1 VETPSRFNRNS
12 SRRVLV
18 TGGSGALGRH
28 VISLLICEGW
38 DVTALIHRNAV
49 PVSAGPG
56 RLRVVSGNLGDPT
69 SVLSA
74 LSEVDAVC
82 HLAAYLPPD
91 YGSPAYASA
100 CFEINALATLQ
111 LGRLCGDRGKRFVFC
126 SSGQAYAHSSVP
138 VAEDAPLYPAERATF
153 YLASKL
159 SGELFVEHL
168 RRHHGLEAITFRI
181 GSCYGPGMPRNSV
194 VAFFMAQAIA
204 REPLTVRDGGV
215 PSCDFVYVG
224 DVARLV
230 TAALK
235 TGAGGVY
242 NAGSGIAT
250 SVLELAHAVKETF
263 SETPISIDVAP
274 AGRRPAPASF
284 PALSMAKT
292 QGMWGRPPT
301 SLKAGLAAF
310 RTHLEQEI

>member
-1 VETPSRFNRNS
+1 M
-12 SRRVLV
+12 
-18 TGGSGALGRH
+18 
-28 VISLLICEGW
+28 
-38 DVTALIHRNAV
+38 
-49 PVSAGPG
+49 
-56 RLRVVSGNLGDPT
+56 VSGNISDPAT
-69 SVLSA
+69 MSSA
-74 LSEVDAVC
+74 LSDVDAVC

-91 YGSPAYASA
+91 YASPAYASS

-111 LGRLCGDRGKRFVFC
+111 LGGLCADQGKHFVFC
-126 SSGQAYAHSSVP
+126 SSGQAYVHSSVA
-138 VAEDAPLYPAERATF
+138 VTEDAPLYPAERATF

-168 RRHHGLEAITFRI
+168 RRHHGLQAITFRV

-194 VAFFMAQAIA
+194 IAFFMEQAIA
-204 REPLTVRDGGV
+204 RKPLPVQNGGV

-230 TAALK
+230 AAALE

-263 SETPISIDVAP
+263 PEFPVSINVEP
-274 AGRRPAPASF
+274 PGRPTPASF
-284 PALSMAKT
+284 PPLSMAKAR
-292 QGMWGRPPT
+292 GMWGHSPT

-310 RTHLEQEI
+310 RTHLEKEI